1 MTLPASSLSQVCRS
15 VADHVAVSLEASRNN
30 IKVTLGN
37 PASAV
42 PATTE
47 EHHVNLF
54 FYRVEPN
61 AYAPATSPN
70 DRWLLRLSC
79 LVTPFGLEEDLVG
92 AGDNDLRLLGGVLSA
107 FHSSPAL
114 PPVDVGGTTVRPQV
128 VFQPLVAEDLNQ
140 LWSTQGDLAY
150 RPSVAYEVALVPVPP
165 VDPDLGR
172 PLVGS
177 IGFGVRSAEPGR
189 HERFLGS
196 AWSPPVGVRHVDT
209 RDPGWAPAICFVED
223 DRCVESVSFAL
234 GGDELASFAP
244 RVWIAG
250 ERDAPVRLRW
260 EVWDAQDGWRPGG
273 ADVDTV
279 ATGPLL
285 DAAAA
290 AEAETTPVTLP
301 FDGRTGQALLHAERT
316 YTRPAD
322 GAELTVRSNP
332 LLVNVYAS

>member
-1 MTLPASSLSQVCRS
+1 MALPASSLSQVCRA
-15 VADHVAVSLEASRNN
+15 VADHVATSLAAATNN
-30 IKVTLGN
+30 IRVTVGN
-37 PASAV
+37 PATAV
-42 PATTE
+42 PGATE

-61 AYAPATSPN
+61 AFAPATSPG
-70 DRWLLRLSC
+70 DRWLLRLWC
-79 LVTPFGLEEDLVG
+79 LVTPFGLEEDQVG

-107 FHSSPAL
+107 FHASPVL
-114 PPVDVGGTTVRPQV
+114 PPLSVGGTTVRPQV
-128 VFQPLVAEDLNQ
+128 VFQPLAAEDLNQ

-165 VDPDLGR
+165 TEPDLGG

-177 IGFGVRSAEPGR
+177 IGFGVRAAEAGR
-189 HERFLGS
+189 HDPFLGT
-196 AWSPPVGVRHVDT
+196 AWSTPVGVRHVDT
-209 RDPGWAPAICFVED
+209 RDPGWTPAICFVD
-223 DRCVESVSFAL
+223 DGRCVEIASFAL
-234 GGDELASFAP
+234 GADELASFAP

-290 AEAETTPVTLP
+290 AEAETTPVALP
-301 FDGRTGQALLHAERT
+301 FDDRAGQAVLHAERAH
-316 YTRPAD
+316 TRPGD

-332 LLVNVYAS
+332 LLVNVYAP